1 MKRIFILLLALA
13 AALLPL
19 SALAQKGTPAT
30 VTVNGSA
37 TVSVPADYAK
47 VNLGVE
53 TSAAAVADAL
63 KENAARIDAVL
74 AALRGA
80 GIAAEDIVTDR
91 FYVYTQYDY
100 AEGRTRSYQVSN
112 ALTVTVRDLA
122 QIGSVI
128 DLAMDAGANTC
139 GGITFYSNAADQ
151 AADEALAAA
160 IAEARRRAI
169 LAAEAGGMTLGRL
182 VSLQEG
188 GGAYNGVR
196 LAKSADLG
204 AGTQILAEGLDFTAQ
219 VSATFE
225 MQ

>member
-19 SALAQKGTPAT
+19 AALAQEGTPAT

-37 TVSVPADYAK
+37 TVSVPADYAT

-63 KENAARIDAVL
+63 KENSARIDAVL

-100 AEGRTRSYQVSN
+100 AEVRTRSYQVSN

-128 DLAMDAGANTC
+128 DLAMEAGANTC
-139 GGITFYSNAADQ
+139 GGIAFYSNAADQ
-151 AADEALAAA
+151 AADEALTAA
-160 IAEARRRAI
+160 IAEARRRAA

-196 LAKSADLG
+196 LAKSADLS
-204 AGTQILAEGLDFTAQ
+204 AGTQIFAEGLDFTAQ